1 MPHTP
6 SLSQLQH
13 PAFAVVN
20 GALVAYDD
28 VKVHIS
34 AEALTRALSVFEGMK
49 GYWDPECREF
59 GIAAL
64 ASTTSACVVRPLFS
78 ISRSSSRTM
87 NSGMHAWS
95 WPGRC

>member
-20 GALVAYDD
+20 GELVAYDD

-34 AEALTRALSVFEGMK
+34 AEALPAL
-49 GYWDPECREF
+49 
-59 GIAAL
+59 
-64 ASTTSACVVRPLFS
+64 
-78 ISRSSSRTM
+78 
-87 NSGMHAWS
+87 
-95 WPGRC
+95 